1 MTDPIDYYRIYYS
14 KYYNHEAIKQHM
26 IEKQIYSPSDFRYYS
41 SQLLEDI
48 GNAKS
53 IQMSHDML
61 HEFEKKYIE
70 DSIAFLF
77 NQKKQDDESN
87 PESLI
92 SRLFSLPKQLSSIP
106 YENPRS
112 VQRQNNSLTPVT
124 KEETLESFNKIDN
137 DLKNDDLIKLLNLL
151 HTNHLESL
159 IKTYIEKPNR
169 NPV

>member
-1 MTDPIDYYRIYYS
+1 
-14 KYYNHEAIKQHM
+14 M

-77 NQKKQDDESN
+77 NQKKQDDES
-87 PESLI
+87 
-92 SRLFSLPKQLSSIP
+92 
-106 YENPRS
+106 
-112 VQRQNNSLTPVT
+112 
-124 KEETLESFNKIDN
+124 
-137 DLKNDDLIKLLNLL
+137 
-151 HTNHLESL
+151 
-159 IKTYIEKPNR
+159 
-169 NPV
+169 

>member
-124 KEETLESFNKIDN
+124 KEETLESFEDETQLRN
-137 DLKNDDLIKLLNLL
+137 LLNLL
-151 HTNHLESL
+151 DIEYLKSLNES
-159 IKTYIEKPNR
+159 IEKPNI
-169 NPV
+169 NLV

>member
-1 MTDPIDYYRIYYS
+1 MTDPIDYYRKYYS

-106 YENPRS
+106 
-112 VQRQNNSLTPVT
+112 VQRQNNPLAPVT
-124 KEETLESFNKIDN
+124 KEETLESFEDETQLRN
-137 DLKNDDLIKLLNLL
+137 LLNLL
-151 HTNHLESL
+151 DTEYLKSLNES
-159 IKTYIEKPNR
+159 IEKPNR

>member
-1 MTDPIDYYRIYYS
+1 MTKYINYYRKHYS

-87 PESLI
+87 SESLM
-92 SRLFSLPKQLSSIP
+92 SGLLSLSKQLSSIP
-106 YENPRS
+106 YENSRS
-112 VQRQNNSLTPVT
+112 VQRQNNPLAPVT
-124 KEETLESFNKIDN
+124 KEETLESFEDETQLRN
-137 DLKNDDLIKLLNLL
+137 LLNLL
-151 HTNHLESL
+151 DTEYLKSLNES
-159 IKTYIEKPNR
+159 IEKPNR

>member
-1 MTDPIDYYRIYYS
+1 MTNPIDYYRRYYS

-48 GNAKS
+48 GNANR

-92 SRLFSLPKQLSSIP
+92 SRLLSFTSKISSVIP
-106 YENPRS
+106 DGK
-112 VQRQNNSLTPVT
+112 PVT
-124 KEETLESFNKIDN
+124 KEETLESFNKIDD
-137 DLKNDDLIKLLNLL
+137 DLKNDDLEKLLNLL
-151 HTNHLESL
+151 NKKDLESL
-159 IKTYIEKPNR
+159 NDKTKDRVINL
-169 NPV
+169 V

>member
-77 NQKKQDDESN
+77 NRKKQDDESN

-124 KEETLESFNKIDN
+124 KEETLESFEDETQLRN
-137 DLKNDDLIKLLNLL
+137 LLNLL
-151 HTNHLESL
+151 DTEYLKSLNES
-159 IKTYIEKPNR
+159 IEKSNI
-169 NPV
+169 NLV

>member
-48 GNAKS
+48 GNAIS

-87 PESLI
+87 SESLM
-92 SRLFSLPKQLSSIP
+92 SGLLSLSKQLSLSSIP
-106 YENPRS
+106 YENSRS
-112 VQRQNNSLTPVT
+112 VQRQNNPLAPVT
-124 KEETLESFNKIDN
+124 KEETLESFEDETQLRN
-137 DLKNDDLIKLLNLL
+137 LLNLL
-151 HTNHLESL
+151 DIEYLKSLNES
-159 IKTYIEKPNR
+159 IEKPNI
-169 NPV
+169 NLV

>member
-1 MTDPIDYYRIYYS
+1 MTKYINYYRKHYS

-87 PESLI
+87 SESLM
-92 SRLFSLPKQLSSIP
+92 SGFLSLTKQLNSIP
-106 YENPRS
+106 DVNPRS
-112 VQRQNNSLTPVT
+112 VQRQNNPLAPVT
-124 KEETLESFNKIDN
+124 KEETLESFQDETQLR
-137 DLKNDDLIKLLNLL
+137 DLLNLL

-159 IKTYIEKPNR
+159 IKTYIEERNR
-169 NPV
+169 NLV